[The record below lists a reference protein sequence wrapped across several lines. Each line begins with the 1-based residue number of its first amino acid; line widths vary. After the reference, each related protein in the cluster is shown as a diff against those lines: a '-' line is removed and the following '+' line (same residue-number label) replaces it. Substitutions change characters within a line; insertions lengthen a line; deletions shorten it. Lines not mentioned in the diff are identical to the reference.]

1 MRLIEKNA
9 DVNAATK
16 TGTVPLHVAAQ
27 TGGDAI
33 AAKLIERRAR
43 AGSGVSPA
51 LGTSDRVG
59 TSDRAARPGADAR
72 RATVSFFLRSTS
84 TYRYGAELD
93 AQDASGNT
101 ALHYA
106 AMIGFP
112 TFVNALLKNGAS
124 VKLTNGKRQIPA
136 DVAADGDIA
145 ALLKKSATA

>member
-33 AAKLIERRAR
+33 AAKLIERRAS
-43 AGSGVSPA
+43 AGSGASPA
-51 LGTSDRVG
+51 FGTSDRVG
-59 TSDRAARPGADAR
+59 TSDRAARPGGG
-72 RATVSFFLRSTS
+72 RATSDGFFFFNVQHRP
-84 TYRYGAELD
+84 RYGAELD

>member
-33 AAKLIERRAR
+33 AAKPIERRAR
-43 AGSGVSPA
+43 AGSGASPA
-51 LGTSDRVG
+51 LGTSDRVWDERPRRSAG
-59 TSDRAARPGADAR
+59 GGRATSDGFFFCYVQLRP
-72 RATVSFFLRSTS
+72 
-84 TYRYGAELD
+84 RYGAELD